1 MKYLITLLLLTTP
14 LFAQTLEVT
23 LEWDDDQSG
32 VSYNIYSS
40 TRSMAGDPST
50 GTLSA
55 SNILSTSAEITLPL
69 RTNYFFIATAVNI
82 QNGRESLP
90 SNQVSINLRRPT
102 SPTALGIRR
111 VLIHE

>member
-1 MKYLITLLLLTTP
+1 MRYLITLLLLTTP
-14 LFAQTLEVT
+14 LFAQTMDVT
-23 LEWDDDQSG
+23 LEWDDDQAG

-40 TRSMAGDPST
+40 TRSMGGDPTT

-55 SNILSTSAEITLPL
+55 SGITSTSTEITLPL
-69 RTNYFFIATAVNI
+69 RSNYFFVATAVNI
-82 QNGRESLP
+82 QSGRESLP

-111 VLIHE
+111 VTIHE